1 MTHELSGALQKV
13 GWIGQCCSLIEA
25 YIHVRSE
32 DIDVGERYISQAC
45 DRTPVMQKFADFVAA
60 ISHDLKPA
68 TRNIAQFTGVIF
80 EPCIDG
86 GIARLSVVEA
96 QQVSVHG
103 LSA

>member
-1 MTHELSGALQKV
+1 MAHELSRTLQKV

-32 DIDVGERYISQAC
+32 DIDVGERYISQAGN
-45 DRTPVMQKFADFVAA
+45 RTAVMQELADFVAA

-68 TRNIAQFTGVIF
+68 TRDIAQLTRVIF

-86 GIARLSVVEA
+86 GIAQLSAVEA
-96 QQVSVHG
+96 QQVSLHG